1 MMNMKKLKIK
11 HWGKEVEAN
20 LYDRKS
26 LMVELKNFDYLAK
39 EDDFI
44 EVTEWK
50 NGEGYDIAFS
60 DKQVISI
67 TIGQF
72 DAIKKLIKL
81 FNKLPIC

>member
-1 MMNMKKLKIK
+1 MNLMNMKKLKIK
-11 HWGKEVEAN
+11 HRKKKIEID
-20 LYDRKS
+20 LYERKS
-26 LMVELKNFDYLAK
+26 LMVELKDFDYLSK
-39 EDDFI
+39 KDDFI

-50 NGEGYDIAFS
+50 NGEGYDIALS

-81 FNKLPIC
+81 FNKL

>member
-20 LYDRKS
+20 LYDRRS
-26 LMVELKNFDYLAK
+26 LMVELKDFDHLADK
-39 EDDFI
+39 HDFI

-50 NGEGYDIAFS
+50 NGEGYDIALS
-60 DKQVISI
+60 DDQVVSI

-72 DAIKKLIKL
+72 YAIKKLIKL
-81 FNKLPIC
+81 FNKL

>member
-1 MMNMKKLKIK
+1 MKKLKIN
-11 HWGKEVEAN
+11 HWGKEVEVN

-26 LMVELKNFDYLAK
+26 LMVDLKDFDHLADK
-39 EDDFI
+39 HDFI

-50 NGEGYDIAFS
+50 NGEGYDIALS
-60 DKQVISI
+60 DNQVISI

-81 FNKLPIC
+81 FNKL

>member
-1 MMNMKKLKIK
+1 MKKLKIK
-11 HWGKEVEAN
+11 HWGKEIEAN

-26 LMVELKNFDYLAK
+26 LMVELKDFDHLAEK
-39 EDDFI
+39 NDFI

-50 NGEGYDIAFS
+50 NGEGYDIALS
-60 DKQVISI
+60 DNQVVSI

-81 FNKLPIC
+81 FNKV

>member
-1 MMNMKKLKIK
+1 MNMKKLKIK

-20 LYDRKS
+20 LYDRRT
-26 LMVELKNFDYLAK
+26 LMVELKDFDHLADK
-39 EDDFI
+39 HDFI

-50 NGEGYDIAFS
+50 NGEGYDIALS
-60 DKQVISI
+60 DDQIVSI

-81 FNKLPIC
+81 FNKL

>member
-20 LYDRKS
+20 LYDRRS
-26 LMVELKNFDYLAK
+26 LMVELKDFDYLAK

-50 NGEGYDIAFS
+50 NGEGYDIALS

-81 FNKLPIC
+81 FNKLPV

>member
-1 MMNMKKLKIK
+1 MNLMNMKKLKIK
-11 HWGKEVEAN
+11 HWGKEVEVN

-26 LMVELKNFDYLAK
+26 LMAELKDFDYLSEK
-39 EDDFI
+39 SDFI

-50 NGEGYDIAFS
+50 NGEGYDIALS

-81 FNKLPIC
+81 FNKL

>member
-1 MMNMKKLKIK
+1 MNMKKLKIK

-20 LYDRKS
+20 LYDRRS
-26 LMVELKNFDYLAK
+26 LMVELKDFDYLAK

-50 NGEGYDIAFS
+50 NGEGYDIALS

-81 FNKLPIC
+81 FNKLPV

>member
-1 MMNMKKLKIK
+1 MNTKKLKIK
-11 HWGKEVEAN
+11 HWGKECEVN
-20 LYDRKS
+20 LYNRKS
-26 LMVELKNFDYLAK
+26 LMVELKDFDYLAK

-50 NGEGYDIAFS
+50 NGEGYDISLS
-60 DKQVISI
+60 DNQIISI

-81 FNKLPIC
+81 FNKL

>member
-1 MMNMKKLKIK
+1 MSMMNMKKLKIN
-11 HWGKEVEAN
+11 HWGKEVEVN

-26 LMVELKNFDYLAK
+26 LMVDLKDFDHLADK
-39 EDDFI
+39 HDFI

-50 NGEGYDIAFS
+50 NGEGYDIALS
-60 DKQVISI
+60 DNQVISI

-81 FNKLPIC
+81 FNKL